1 MDSILTSIKQHLGIT
16 EDYEHFDADIIN
28 HINSVFTILMQIG
41 VGPENGFKITDKSQV
56 WSDFMPDD
64 ERLEFVK
71 TYIEKRVKLMFDP
84 PQSSAVIDVINRQI
98 EELEWRLYV
107 EKY

>member
-1 MDSILTSIKQHLGIT
+1 MDSILTSIKKHLGIT

-84 PQSSAVIDVINRQI
+84 PQSSAVVDVINRQI

>member
-1 MDSILTSIKQHLGIT
+1 MDSILTSIKKHLGIT

-64 ERLEFVK
+64 ERLECVK
-71 TYIEKRVKLMFDP
+71 TYIEKRVKLMCDP

>member
-1 MDSILTSIKQHLGIT
+1 MDSILTSIKKHLGIT

-41 VGPENGFKITDKSQV
+41 VGPKNGFKITDKSQV

>member
-1 MDSILTSIKQHLGIT
+1 MDSILTSIKKHLGIT

>member
-1 MDSILTSIKQHLGIT
+1 MDSILTSIKKHLGIT
-16 EDYEHFDADIIN
+16 EDYEHFDADIIT